1 MHKARH
7 VTGSGERSLCN
18 LCFPRSN
25 NDNTDNKLQRRME
38 NGWWTMPCVLVRMP
52 ALALALGAGPA
63 AAGNSSRSGAAVTT
77 IKVCKRRPAEHRCD
91 VKAMSR
97 SPPPRRR
104 SPSPKDGG
112 RARSRSPPAGDRDRD
127 DGCKSLLVRNIP
139 TDVRPQELKVE
150 VFLCPAF
157 CSWQFSWSF
166 FSLGVTR
173 ICSPS
178 LASSAT
184 SIAPTTTTRSSP
196 SVSHSLNSSTAPTRP
211 RRERN
216 STAPRSSASPCQSR
230 KRSMGARTGTTCV
243 HGMLADMYSLL
254 LRLHDESLPRCS
266 LPCQH

>member
-1 MHKARH
+1 MLSSQQQRQHRQQASAAHGEWMVDDALCSGSHAR
-7 VTGSGERSLCN
+7 
-18 LCFPRSN
+18 
-25 NDNTDNKLQRRME
+25 
-38 NGWWTMPCVLVRMP
+38 PCVSFGRR
-52 ALALALGAGPA
+52 ACRCRQQQSEWCG
-63 AAGNSSRSGAAVTT
+63 SVTT
-77 IKVCKRRPAEHRCD
+77 IKVCKRRPAAHRCD

-211 RRERN
+211 RRERI

-254 LRLHDESLPRCS
+254 LRLHDESLLRCA